1 MTEPYRHPFSVRE
14 AERPLEEA
22 ELEVVRER
30 RVEAQRRHRR
40 EARFHFVWML
50 GSGVLALVLMLAGA
64 IVHDVPLAAV
74 GAVIGVVFSVIG
86 LAGYR
91 DARRRQRAKPNPWL
105 GDASGWSV
113 RETRILAR
121 TLVGAASGDEDYALW
136 VLCEI
141 PGEPWAF
148 FCHDYGMP
156 DLDALARTELRLVTL
171 LPMGKV
177 LRVEADG
184 DPIPLAAMRRDD
196 PDEYV
201 AACERDQ
208 TWSPHDVTDDHA
220 ITPDDPVG
228 RVDDAVLPRWIRDAV
243 KR

>member
-1 MTEPYRHPFSVRE
+1 MTEPYRQPFSVRE
-14 AERPLEEA
+14 AERPLEDA
-22 ELEVVRER
+22 ELELVRER
-30 RVEAQRRHRR
+30 RTEAQRRHLK

-50 GSGVLALVLMLAGA
+50 GSGVLALGLMVAGA
-64 IVHDVPLAAV
+64 VRDDVALGAV
-74 GAVIGVVFSVIG
+74 GAVIGIVFSVIG

-105 GDASGWSV
+105 RDASAWSV
-113 RETRILAR
+113 RETRIVAR
-121 TLVGAASGDEDYALW
+121 TIVGAASGDEDYALW

-141 PGEPWAF
+141 PGEPWAYF
-148 FCHDYGMP
+148 RHDYGMP

-171 LPMGKV
+171 LPLGKV

-184 DPIPLAAMRRDD
+184 DPISLAAMRRDD

-201 AACERDQ
+201 AACEREQ
-208 TWSPHDVTDDHA
+208 TWSPYDVHDDQA
-220 ITPDDPVG
+220 ISPDDPVG
-228 RVDDAVLPRWIRDAV
+228 RVDEASLPKWIRDAV